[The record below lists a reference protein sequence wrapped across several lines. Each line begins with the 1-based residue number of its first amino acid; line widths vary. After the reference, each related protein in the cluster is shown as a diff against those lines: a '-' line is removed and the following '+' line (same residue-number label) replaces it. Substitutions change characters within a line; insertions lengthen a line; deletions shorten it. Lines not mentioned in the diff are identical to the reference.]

1 MNMTENCMGQLISK
15 TRIGEGTWEIVFR
28 LDKIIGFI
36 PGQFVSCQI
45 SPQSFRSYSI
55 VDLCDGILTLI
66 VKGSVGGETEKW
78 IETLSTGDQTNI
90 RIGLGRLKTIKNS
103 RPKMFIA
110 TGTGVAPFIPMIK
123 EILSETNTQIK
134 LIIGIS
140 TIMDMYALRY
150 FEQLLLDQ
158 KNFSLRFCISKLP
171 LPKNLKN
178 YEVQNSRVTD
188 YISTFDQD
196 YTEFDWYLCGN
207 PNMIDEVKQFLK
219 TKQVQTI
226 YTEKFLSLR

>member
-1 MNMTENCMGQLISK
+1 MNMTENCIGQLISK
-15 TRIGEGTWEIVFR
+15 SRIGEGTWEIVFR
-28 LDKIIGFI
+28 LDKIIAFI

-55 VDLCDGILTLI
+55 VDLWDGILSLI

-78 IETLSTGDQTNI
+78 IETLTTGDQTNI

-140 TIMDMYALRY
+140 TKMDMYALRY
-150 FEQLLLDQ
+150 FEQLLLDH

-219 TKQVQTI
+219 TKQVQTM